1 MTAQLVIPNV
11 IHNNQQDLELDL
23 SKIPN
28 RVAVIMDGNGRWAN
42 SRGLPRIEG
51 HRQGANILKEI
62 LRTCKDYGIQALT
75 AYAFSTENWGRPAAE
90 VNFLMG
96 LFEKLLD
103 RELAEMH
110 QEQVK
115 ISFIG
120 DRNALPSSL
129 QKIINRAMELT
140 EDNQGVN
147 FNVAVNYGGRQ
158 EIVKACQ
165 DIALKVQQGKLDPN
179 SIDENTLKNHLEP
192 TANQDIDL
200 LIRTSGEMRVS
211 NFLLWQIAYAEM
223 YVTNTYWPDF
233 NRQEFL
239 KALVNYQQ
247 RDRRFGKLK

>member
-1 MTAQLVIPNV
+1 MTAQLVI
-11 IHNNQQDLELDL
+11 NNLTNNRDDLELDL

-42 SRGLPRIEG
+42 ARGLPRMEG
-51 HRQGANILKEI
+51 HRQGANTLKEI
-62 LRTCKDYGIQALT
+62 LRTCNDYGIETLT
-75 AYAFSTENWGRPAAE
+75 AYAFSTENWGRPEAE

-103 RELAEMH
+103 RELAEMNR
-110 QEQVK
+110 EQVR

-120 DRNALPSSL
+120 DRDALPSSL
-129 QKIINRAMELT
+129 QQIVNRAMELT
-140 EDNQGVN
+140 KNNQGVN

-165 DIALKVQQGKLDPN
+165 DIALKVQQGQLDPN
-179 SIDENTLKNHLEP
+179 SINENIIKNHLEP
-192 TANQDIDL
+192 TASQDIDL

-211 NFLLWQIAYAEM
+211 NFLLWQIAYAEI
-223 YVTNTYWPDF
+223 YVTETYWPDF

-239 KALVNYQQ
+239 QALANYQQ

>member
-1 MTAQLVIPNV
+1 MTAQLVI
-11 IHNNQQDLELDL
+11 NNLTNNRDDLELDL

-42 SRGLPRIEG
+42 ARGLPRMEG
-51 HRQGANILKEI
+51 HRQGANTLKEI
-62 LRTCKDYGIQALT
+62 LRTCKDYGIETLT
-75 AYAFSTENWGRPAAE
+75 AYAFSTENWGRPEAE

-103 RELAEMH
+103 RELAEMNR
-110 QEQVK
+110 EQVR

-120 DRNALPSSL
+120 DRDALPSSL
-129 QKIINRAMELT
+129 QQIVNRAMELT
-140 EDNQGVN
+140 KNNQGVN

-165 DIALKVQQGKLDPN
+165 DIALKVQQGQLDPN
-179 SIDENTLKNHLEP
+179 SINENIIKNHLEP
-192 TANQDIDL
+192 TASQDIDL

-211 NFLLWQIAYAEM
+211 NFLLWQIAYAEI
-223 YVTNTYWPDF
+223 YVTETYWPDF

-239 KALVNYQQ
+239 QALANYQQ